1 MQAPTDRPILLFDG
15 VCNLCNGLVQWI
27 IKQDHKEIFRF
38 TSLQSEAGRALLLR
52 AGLRPDAMDTVVLY
66 DQGRAYVKSDAALR
80 IAARLDR
87 PWSWLAIFG
96 NLPRGWRDPL
106 YDYVARNR
114 YRWFG
119 RREACMV
126 PTPALRSRFL

>member
-1 MQAPTDRPILLFDG
+1 MPTPTDHPILLFDG

-27 IKQDHKEIFRF
+27 IRHDRKGIFRF
-38 TSLQSEAGRALLLR
+38 ASLQSDAGRQLLLQ
-52 AGLRPDAMDTVVLY
+52 AGLPPDAMDTVVLY
-66 DQGRAYVKSDAALR
+66 DQGRAYTRSDAALR
-80 IAARLDR
+80 IARRLGS
-87 PWSWLAIFG
+87 PWAYFG
-96 NLPRGWRDPL
+96 LFGYLPRTWRNAL

-126 PTPALRSRFL
+126 PTPDLRTRFL